1 MPGNSKALDKSAG
14 TEHKTMS
21 LGAENRNAG
30 QELRDKQ
37 ICSAMT
43 RKKEK
48 LGLNS
53 EANLDSV
60 GLLQSA
66 SKS

>member
-1 MPGNSKALDKSAG
+1 MLDKSAG
-14 TEHKTMS
+14 TEYKAMS
-21 LGAENRNAG
+21 LGAENTNAG

-37 ICSAMT
+37 ICSAMP

-53 EANLDSV
+53 EANLDSA
-60 GLLQSA
+60 GSLQSV
-66 SKS
+66 SKN